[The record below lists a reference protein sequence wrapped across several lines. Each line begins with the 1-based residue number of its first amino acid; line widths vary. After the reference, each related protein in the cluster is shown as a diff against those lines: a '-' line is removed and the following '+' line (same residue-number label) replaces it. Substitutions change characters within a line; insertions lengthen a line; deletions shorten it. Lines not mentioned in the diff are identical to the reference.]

1 MAAGVAVSVEVELE
15 AALLVAIG
23 ASASVKELLGDPVRV
38 EEIGSP
44 RPKFPYLEVARHE
57 VRPAGAV
64 GVEAAEHMVDLVV
77 VSRDLGGRQARE
89 AVAAV
94 REALEAAELAMDGA
108 RCVLLLAQ
116 FTDTMRTRP
125 GLWRSMLRLRA
136 VVEVL

>member
-1 MAAGVAVSVEVELE
+1 MSVEVELE
-15 AALLVAIG
+15 AALLAAVAADAG
-23 ASASVKELLGDPVRV
+23 VKALLGDPVRV
-38 EEIGSP
+38 EEVGSP
-44 RPKFPYLEVARHE
+44 RPKFPYLEVVRHE

-64 GVEAAEHMVDLVV
+64 GVEATEHLVDLAV

-94 REALEAAELAMDGA
+94 REALEDVELVIEGGQ
-108 RCVLLLAQ
+108 CVLLLPQ

-136 VVEVL
+136 VVEET